1 MTDVQANNR
10 RIARNTLMLYLRMLL
25 TVVVGIY
32 TSRVV
37 LNTLGVEDY
46 GIYNVVGGV
55 VSMMGFLNASLAGAT
70 SRFITFE
77 LGRGDSRRLADTFS
91 SALIA
96 HIGIALVVVLV
107 AETAG
112 LWFVTHKLVIPATRM
127 GAALWVYHLSI
138 VSAAIG
144 ITQVPYTACVIAH
157 ERMGVYA
164 YMEILNSVL
173 KLLIVYILLVGH
185 FDKLKLYAVLT
196 FAVSALIAAIYRLYC
211 TRKFAESHFRWTWNK
226 EILRP
231 MVSFSAWDVYG
242 NLSVSANQQGTNMM
256 LNMFFGPVVN
266 AAAGVAGTVTGIISG
281 FANNVTTAFRPQI
294 VKQYAQGN
302 IAEMQQLLTNAAK
315 FYILL
320 YGIIMIPLFIEIES
334 VLRLW
339 LGQVPPYTV
348 QFCRATLLCQA
359 ISSQVIIANIAIH
372 ATGKIKSVS
381 FISGSIYILTLIP
394 AYVVLQFTNSPT
406 SVYAVLLIMFSC
418 LLASSF
424 YIAQYLIQ
432 GLKVS
437 KIAFAAYGKALVVCA
452 ISAITSFGLCQIMP
466 QSTTRILITSIFSAT
481 VMFTLTYFAVL
492 NAEQR
497 KAVIACIK
505 SKFKKKQCLKFP

>member
-1 MTDVQANNR
+1 MTDTQANNR

-25 TVVVGIY
+25 TVIVGIY

-37 LNTLGVEDY
+37 LNTLGVVDY
-46 GIYNVVGGV
+46 GVYNVVGGV
-55 VSMMGFLNASLAGAT
+55 VSMLGFLNASLAGAT

-77 LGRGDSRRLADTFS
+77 LGRGDRQRLADTFS

-96 HIGIALVVVLV
+96 HIGIAIVVILV

-112 LWFVTHKLVIPATRM
+112 LWFVTHKLVIPAERM
-127 GAALWVYHLSI
+127 GAALWAYHLSI
-138 VSAAIG
+138 AAAAIG

-173 KLLIVYILLVGH
+173 KLLIVYVLLVGD

-196 FAVSALIAAIYRLYC
+196 FLVSATIAMIYRIYC
-211 TRKFAESHFRWTWNK
+211 IRKFAEAHFHWTCNK

-242 NLSVSANQQGTNMM
+242 NLSVSANQQGTNML
-256 LNMFFGPVVN
+256 LNMFFGPIVN
-266 AAAGVAGTVTGIISG
+266 AAAGIASTITGIISG

-315 FYILL
+315 FHLL
-320 YGIIMIPLFIEIES
+320 MFMTIMIPLYIEIES

-339 LGQVPPYTV
+339 LGQVPPHAV

-359 ISSQVIIANIAIH
+359 IASQVAIINIAIH
-372 ATGKIKSVS
+372 ATGAIKRIS
-381 FISGSIYILTLIP
+381 FYSGSIYLFSLIP
-394 AYVVLQFTNSPT
+394 IYAILRGTKWPISA
-406 SVYAVLLIMFSC
+406 YAVLFVMHLC
-418 LLASSF
+418 VLASNISITKRQISDF
-424 YIAQYLIQ
+424 EVWKYIKQAFPKAIGVCALCTICTY
-432 GLKVS
+432 GLNSIIPKSILQIV
-437 KIAFAAYGKALVVCA
+437 VVC
-452 ISAITSFGLCQIMP
+452 ITSVLLMVVLSYCIVLTADQRIAV
-466 QSTTRILITSIFSAT
+466 TTFI
-481 VMFTLTYFAVL
+481 
-492 NAEQR
+492 
-497 KAVIACIK
+497 KAKLHIQA
-505 SKFKKKQCLKFP
+505 

>member
-1 MTDVQANNR
+1 MTDTQANNR

-25 TVVVGIY
+25 TVAVGIY

-55 VSMMGFLNASLAGAT
+55 VAMMGFLNASLAGAT

-77 LGRGDSRRLADTFS
+77 LGRGDRQRLADTFS

-96 HIGIALVVVLV
+96 HIGIALAVVLV

-112 LWFVTHKLVIPATRM
+112 LWFLTHKLVIPEARM

-138 VSAAIG
+138 ASAAIG

-173 KLLIVYILLVGH
+173 KLLIVYVLLAGH
-185 FDKLKLYAVLT
+185 FDKLKLYATLT
-196 FAVSALIAAIYRLYC
+196 FAVSTLIAAIYRLYC

-266 AAAGVAGTVTGIISG
+266 AAAGVAGSITGIISG

-302 IAEMQQLLTNAAK
+302 ISEMQQLLTNAAK
-315 FYILL
+315 FHLL
-320 YGIIMIPLFIEIES
+320 LFATIMIPLYIEIES

-339 LGQVPPYTV
+339 LGQVPPHSV

-359 ISSQVIIANIAIH
+359 IASQVGIINIAIH
-372 ATGKIKSVS
+372 ATGKIKRIS
-381 FISGSIYILTLIP
+381 FYSGSIYLFATVFVYIAIWCTGWALS
-394 AYVVLQFTNSPT
+394 AYVVLI
-406 SVYAVLLIMFSC
+406 AMHLCVLANNISITKRQISEFQAWRYLTQAFPKAIGII
-418 LLASSF
+418 LLSAACVFGLSHTISQRLPQIFAAFASSVALMAILTF
-424 YIAQYLIQ
+424 YLVFTASQRAAAT
-432 GLKVS
+432 KFVVS
-437 KIAFAAYGKALVVCA
+437 KFN
-452 ISAITSFGLCQIMP
+452 ITRNHG
-466 QSTTRILITSIFSAT
+466 
-481 VMFTLTYFAVL
+481 
-492 NAEQR
+492 
-497 KAVIACIK
+497 
-505 SKFKKKQCLKFP
+505 

>member
-1 MTDVQANNR
+1 MDESTTQANNR
-10 RIARNTLMLYLRMLL
+10 RIARNTLMLYIRMLL

-46 GIYNVVGGV
+46 GICNVVGGV

-77 LGRGDSRRLADTFS
+77 LGRGNQQRLADTFS

-96 HIGIALVVVLV
+96 HIGIALVVILV

-112 LWFVTHKLVIPATRM
+112 LWFVTHKLVIPAARID
-127 GAALWVYHLSI
+127 AALWVYHLSI
-138 VSAAIG
+138 ASAAIG

-164 YMEILNSVL
+164 YMEILNTLL
-173 KLLIVYILLVGH
+173 KLLIVYVLLVGH

-196 FAVSALIAAIYRLYC
+196 FAVSALMTLLYRLYC
-211 TRKFAESHFRWTWNK
+211 TRKFPESHFSWKCNK
-226 EILRP
+226 DILRP

-242 NLSVSANQQGTNMM
+242 NLSVSVNQQGTNMM
-256 LNMFFGPVVN
+256 LNMFFGPIVN
-266 AAAGVAGTVTGIISG
+266 AAAGIAGTVTGIISG

-302 IAEMQQLLTNAAK
+302 IAEMQNLITNAAK
-315 FYILL
+315 FHLL
-320 YGIIMIPLFIEIES
+320 LFATIMIPIYIEIES

-348 QFCRATLLCQA
+348 QFCRATLLCQI
-359 ISSQVIIANIAIH
+359 ISSQIIVVNIAIQ
-372 ATGKIKSVS
+372 ATGKVKHIS
-381 FISGSIYILTLIP
+381 FISGSIYFLALMP
-394 AYVVLQFTNSPT
+394 AYAVCSFTNSPT
-406 SVYAVLLIMFSC
+406 SIYVVLFIMYLFS
-418 LLASSF
+418 LASSF
-424 YIAQYLIQ
+424 YIMQHLIN
-432 GLKVS
+432 GLN
-437 KIAFAAYGKALVVCA
+437 AFNIIFSAYAKSITVCA
-452 ISAITSFGLCQIMP
+452 LDAIALYVLCQITP
-466 QSTTRILITSIFSAT
+466 PSPFHFIFTGFVSISI
-481 VMFTLTYFAVL
+481 MLTLTYFIVL
-492 NAEQR
+492 NPKQR
-497 KAVIACIK
+497 AIVASAVK
-505 SKFKKKQCLKFP
+505 SKFPNSHA

>member
-1 MTDVQANNR
+1 MTDIQANNR

-25 TVVVGIY
+25 TVAVGIY

-77 LGRGDSRRLADTFS
+77 LGRGDQKRLADTFS

-127 GAALWVYHLSI
+127 NAALWVYHLSI

-242 NLSVSANQQGTNMM
+242 NLSVSANSFGTNSL

-266 AAAGVAGTVTGIISG
+266 AAAGIAYTFAGYMTV
-281 FANNVTTAFRPQI
+281 FATNVSMAFRPHI
-294 VKQYAQGN
+294 IKQYAAGD
-302 IAEMQQLLTNAAK
+302 IEGMEKSLCRSAK
-315 FYILL
+315 FTSFLMLLCLIPMAFETDYVLGLWLGKVPKYCPELCRITLVAYFFSILSQITCTAVHATGRIKLMSTCTGSTLIIALVPTYILL
-320 YGIIMIPLFIEIES
+320 RLGFSCYAVFAIMIPMYAANFLINAYFAKKYIPGVHIMRYIYVCIIPNLIIAVISSS
-334 VLRLW
+334 VAL
-339 LGQVPPYTV
+339 
-348 QFCRATLLCQA
+348 A
-359 ISSQVIIANIAIH
+359 ISSSFPTGIMRLIVCT
-372 ATGKIKSVS
+372 ATTV
-381 FISGSIYILTLIP
+381 
-394 AYVVLQFTNSPT
+394 
-406 SVYAVLLIMFSC
+406 
-418 LLASSF
+418 ASSSIVAYF
-424 YIAQYLIQ
+424 ILFNRAER
-432 GLKVS
+432 VS
-437 KIAFAAYGKALVVCA
+437 AYNFIKQKLR
-452 ISAITSFGLCQIMP
+452 LCNR
-466 QSTTRILITSIFSAT
+466 QS
-481 VMFTLTYFAVL
+481 
-492 NAEQR
+492 
-497 KAVIACIK
+497 
-505 SKFKKKQCLKFP
+505 

>member
-25 TVVVGIY
+25 TVAVGIY

-77 LGRGDSRRLADTFS
+77 LGRGDQKRLADTFS

-127 GAALWVYHLSI
+127 NAALWVYHLSI

-294 VKQYAQGN
+294 VKQYAQDN
-302 IAEMQQLLTNAAK
+302 IAEMQQLLTNAIK

-320 YGIIMIPLFIEIES
+320 YGIIMVPLFIEVES
-334 VLRLW
+334 VLKLW
-339 LGQVPPYTV
+339 LGQVPEYTV
-348 QFCRATLLCQA
+348 PFCRAILIQA
-359 ISSQVIIANIAIH
+359 VIRALIWVLDIPVH
-372 ATGKIKSVS
+372 ATGNIKRIS
-381 FISGSIYILTLIP
+381 FISGSVFMATLVPMYVLLLLSHIPTSAYVTLI
-394 AYVVLQFTNSPT
+394 FMD
-406 SVYAVLLIMFSC
+406 SVILFLTVWIVKKQIPKFKARLFLLE
-418 LLASSF
+418 SF
-424 YIAQYLIQ
+424 P
-432 GLKVS
+432 
-437 KIAFAAYGKALVVCA
+437 KALLLCAFSAFIGWMVHNFLQQSIWRIIVV
-452 ISAITSFGLCQIMP
+452 SAITVSF
-466 QSTTRILITSIFSAT
+466 ILIAGFFLI
-481 VMFTLTYFAVL
+481 L
-492 NAEQR
+492 NLQQR
-497 KAVIACIK
+497 KWAIALIK
-505 SKFKKKQCLKFP
+505 QTLLLK

>member
-25 TVVVGIY
+25 TVAVGIY

-77 LGRGDSRRLADTFS
+77 LGRGDQKRLADTFS

-196 FAVSALIAAIYRLYC
+196 FAVSALIAAIYRFYC

-302 IAEMQQLLTNAAK
+302 IAEMQQLLSNAAK

-348 QFCRATLLCQA
+348 TFCRAILIQTIIRALIWTL
-359 ISSQVIIANIAIH
+359 NIPIH
-372 ATGKIKSVS
+372 ATGNIKRIS
-381 FISGSIYILTLIP
+381 FISGSVFMITLAPMYVSLSLSNIP
-394 AYVVLQFTNSPT
+394 AYAYVTLIFMDPIILFITMWIIKKQIPQFKAK
-406 SVYAVLLIMFSC
+406 VFILE
-418 LLASSF
+418 SF
-424 YIAQYLIQ
+424 P
-432 GLKVS
+432 
-437 KIAFAAYGKALVVCA
+437 KALV
-452 ISAITSFGLCQIMP
+452 LC
-466 QSTTRILITSIFSAT
+466 IFSAFIGWVVHSTLQQSIWRIIVVSITT
-481 VMFTLTYFAVL
+481 VSFISTTGFYLIL
-492 NAEQR
+492 NLQQR
-497 KAVIACIK
+497 KLVINSIK
-505 SKFKKKQCLKFP
+505 QKLHPNNISSN

>member
-1 MTDVQANNR
+1 MTDVQTNNR

-242 NLSVSANQQGTNMM
+242 NLSVSANQQGTSMM

-359 ISSQVIIANIAIH
+359 IASQVGIINIAIH
-372 ATGKIKSVS
+372 ATGKIKRIS
-381 FISGSIYILTLIP
+381 FYSGSIYLFATIFVYISVWYTRWALS
-394 AYVVLQFTNSPT
+394 AYVVL
-406 SVYAVLLIMFSC
+406 
-418 LLASSF
+418 
-424 YIAQYLIQ
+424 IAMHLC
-432 GLKVS
+432 
-437 KIAFAAYGKALVVCA
+437 AFANNISITKRQIKKFQVWKYLTQAFPKAIGIILLSAVCAFGFSRIILQRPIQLFVVCTSSVVLMA
-452 ISAITSFGLCQIMP
+452 ILTFYLVLSTS
-466 QSTTRILITSIFSAT
+466 
-481 VMFTLTYFAVL
+481 
-492 NAEQR
+492 QR
-497 KAVIACIK
+497 AAAKKFVK
-505 SKFKKKQCLKFP
+505 SKFNRIHG

>member
-1 MTDVQANNR
+1 MTDTQANNR

-25 TVVVGIY
+25 TVIVGIY

-37 LNTLGVEDY
+37 LNTLGVVDY
-46 GIYNVVGGV
+46 GVYNVVGGV
-55 VSMMGFLNASLAGAT
+55 VSMLGFLNASLAGAT

-77 LGRGDSRRLADTFS
+77 LGRGDRQRLADTFS

-96 HIGIALVVVLV
+96 HIGIALVVIIV

-112 LWFVTHKLVIPATRM
+112 LWFVTHKLVIPTERM
-127 GAALWVYHLSI
+127 GAALWAYHLSI
-138 VSAAIG
+138 AAAAIG

-173 KLLIVYILLVGH
+173 KLLIVYVLLVGD

-196 FAVSALIAAIYRLYC
+196 FLVSATIAMIYRIYC
-211 TRKFAESHFRWTWNK
+211 IRKFAEAHFHWTCNK

-242 NLSVSANQQGTNMM
+242 NLSVSANQQGTNML
-256 LNMFFGPVVN
+256 LNMFFGPIVN
-266 AAAGVAGTVTGIISG
+266 AAAGIASTITGIISG

-320 YGIIMIPLFIEIES
+320 YGIIMIPLFIEVES
-334 VLRLW
+334 VLHLW
-339 LGQVPPYTV
+339 LGQVPEYSV
-348 QFCRATLLCQA
+348 QFCRAILIQT
-359 ISSQVIIANIAIH
+359 IIRALIWTVNIPIH
-372 ATGKIKSVS
+372 ATGNIKRIS
-381 FISGSIYILTLIP
+381 FVSGSMFLITLAP
-394 AYVVLQFTNSPT
+394 M
-406 SVYAVLLIMFSC
+406 YALLLF
-418 LLASSF
+418 
-424 YIAQYLIQ
+424 
-432 GLKVS
+432 S
-437 KIAFAAYGKALVVCA
+437 KIPIYVYV
-452 ISAITSFGLCQIMP
+452 
-466 QSTTRILITSIFSAT
+466 ILIIMDTSIFFINVCILKKQIPNFNTLVFLRKTFPKALLICALSAIVGWAVHTSLPQSLWRT
-481 VMFTLTYFAVL
+481 VTVSVVTASFIIATGFQFIL
-492 NAEQR
+492 NAQQR
-497 KAVIACIK
+497 KEVLSAIK
-505 SKFKKKQCLKFP
+505 QKLRF